1 MKFDFFTF
9 GGSVFWED
17 VFFYQKWRIQR
28 HCLTKKYRLL
38 DSWDIR
44 RASGSFEECQ
54 RTFIKYIDSYEITK
68 QQGKMVVLLHGYNDS
83 KNIFKPLW
91 RKLIL
96 THSTVAAI
104 NYPSLFRSSLASA
117 HQLLFFLNHM
127 EDISEVSFVT
137 KGCGNLVLQR
147 LFSQPLELQTFRN
160 KMRIGNIVEIN
171 PVIRENLLC
180 EFLIKFRIF
189 RFLFGPMFQDFS
201 EKNLKNIPSL
211 PSEFHTLKI
220 FSNTKQSLFFNKL
233 LKILNLNRELPLS
246 TAKNTLYIKSVT
258 FHTLHNIELL
268 NYTVNFINNGKI

>member
-28 HCLTKKYRLL
+28 HCLTKRYRLL

-44 RASGSFEECQ
+44 RASGSFEDCQ
-54 RTFIKYIDSYEITK
+54 KAFIKYIDSYEITK

-104 NYPSLFRSSLASA
+104 NYPSLFHSSLASA
-117 HQLLFFLNHM
+117 HQILFFLNHM

-137 KGCGNLVLQR
+137 KGSGNLILQK
-147 LFSQPLELQTFRN
+147 LFNQPLELQIFRHR
-160 KMRIGNIVEIN
+160 MRIGNIVEIN
-171 PVIRENLLC
+171 PVIKENLLC
-180 EFLIKFRIF
+180 ELLIKFKIL
-189 RFLFGPMFQDFS
+189 RFLFGPMLQDFS
-201 EKNLKNIPSL
+201 EKNLKNMPSL
-211 PSEFHTLKI
+211 PSEFHILKI
-220 FSNTKQSLFFNKL
+220 FSNTWLSLFLNKI
-233 LKILNLNRELPLS
+233 LKLLNLNNEQAVS
-246 TAKNTLYIKSVT
+246 SSKNTLRIKSVT
-258 FHTLHNIELL
+258 FHTLNNAELL